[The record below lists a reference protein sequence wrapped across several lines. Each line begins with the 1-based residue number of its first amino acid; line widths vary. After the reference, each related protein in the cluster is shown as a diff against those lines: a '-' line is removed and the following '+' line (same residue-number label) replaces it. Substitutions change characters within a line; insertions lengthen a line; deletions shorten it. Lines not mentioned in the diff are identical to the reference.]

1 MPYAQMKESVEQP
14 LRIALLGYGR
24 MGKEVEAAALRQGH
38 RIVAKIDNENDW
50 NEAEALAQADVAI
63 DFSIPETAPRNIS
76 RCFDR
81 HLPVVVG
88 TTGWQHHLP
97 ELKARCLREKHALF
111 VAANFSIGV
120 HIFMSAARFLAQ
132 KVNTQGGYTPHIEEI
147 HHIHKL
153 DKPSGTALVLKQNV
167 LPQLDGLQD
176 IEIASRR
183 EGETVGVHRLLFHSG
198 ADTLEL
204 VHTAKNREG
213 LALGAVH
220 AARWLHGKT
229 GFFGME
235 DMLGF

>member
-1 MPYAQMKESVEQP
+1 MKESVEQP

-24 MGKEVEAAALRQGH
+24 MGKEVEAAALKQGH
-38 RIVAKIDNENDW
+38 RIVARIDNERDW
-50 NEAEALAQADVAI
+50 NEADALAQADVAI
-63 DFSIPETAPRNIS
+63 DFSIPDTAPQNIS

-81 HLPVVVG
+81 KLPVVVG
-88 TTGWQHHLP
+88 TTGWQHRLP
-97 ELKARCLREKHALF
+97 EIKARCLREKQALF
-111 VAANFSIGV
+111 VSANFSIGV

-132 KVNTQGGYTPHIEEI
+132 KVNTQGGYLPRIEEI

-167 LPQLDGLQD
+167 LPQLDGIQD
-176 IEIASRR
+176 IDITSFR
-183 EGETVGVHRLLFHSG
+183 EGETVGVHRLQLESD

-204 VHTAKNREG
+204 VHTAKNRGG
-213 LALGAVH
+213 LALGAVR
-220 AARWLHGKT
+220 AAQWLHGKT